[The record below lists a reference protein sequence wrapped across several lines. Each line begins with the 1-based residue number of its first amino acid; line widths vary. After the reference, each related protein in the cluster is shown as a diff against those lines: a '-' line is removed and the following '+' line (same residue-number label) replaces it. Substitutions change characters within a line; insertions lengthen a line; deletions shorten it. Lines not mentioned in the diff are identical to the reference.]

1 MTAAE
6 FLVNPGEISKET
18 KTFTLDGDEG
28 RHAATV

>member
-18 KTFTLDGDEG
+18 KTVTPDGDEG
-28 RHAATV
+28 